1 MQKTWNYLWKQ
12 LELATAEFNTYI
24 DSGIPAIAQQKT
36 ARFIREWDKLKELA
50 MRFDEL
56 MQNPI
61 EPIELRLPF
70 EEESEEF
77 SKVWKY
83 WKEYRLESFGKV
95 YKSREE
101 QKVLDYL
108 DEISEGRPDIA
119 IKFLNFAMAG
129 SYPKFFK
136 VTEKSY
142 TNPPKEINNDSDF
155 G

>member
-1 MQKTWNYLWKQ
+1 MITIWNNLWKQ
-12 LELATAEFNTYI
+12 LETATDDLNNTM
-24 DSGIPAIAQQKT
+24 DSGMPAIAQQKLSK
-36 ARFIREWDKLKELA
+36 FIKSWDKLKEIA
-50 MRFDEL
+50 MSLDDK

-61 EPIELRLPF
+61 DPIDIKLPF
-70 EEESEEF
+70 DEEEFE
-77 SKVWKY
+77 KVWKY
-83 WKEYRLESFGKV
+83 WKEYRLESFGKT

-108 DEISEGRPDIA
+108 DELSGGSPDTA

-136 VTEKSY
+136 ISDKNY
-142 TNPPKEINNDSDF
+142 TNPPKELTHDSDF

>member
-1 MQKTWNYLWKQ
+1 MLTIWNNLWKQ
-12 LELATAEFNTYI
+12 LETATDDLNNTM
-24 DSGIPAIAQQKT
+24 DSGMPAIAQQKLSK
-36 ARFIREWDKLKELA
+36 FIKSWDKLKEIA
-50 MRFDEL
+50 MSLDDK

-61 EPIELRLPF
+61 DPIDIKLPF
-70 EEESEEF
+70 DEEEFE
-77 SKVWKY
+77 KVWKY
-83 WKEYRLESFGKV
+83 WKEYRLESFGKT

-108 DEISEGRPDIA
+108 DELSGGSPDTA

-136 VTEKSY
+136 ISEKNY
-142 TNPPKEINNDSDF
+142 TNPPKELTHDSDF